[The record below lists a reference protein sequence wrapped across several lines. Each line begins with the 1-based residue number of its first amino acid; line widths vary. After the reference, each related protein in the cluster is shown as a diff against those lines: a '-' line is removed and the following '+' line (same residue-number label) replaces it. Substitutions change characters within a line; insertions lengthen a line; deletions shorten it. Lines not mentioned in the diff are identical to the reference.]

1 MTIFNNKAL
10 PRKGAS
16 AEIIEPEIVKENYR
30 QPPDNTKK
38 QKKIK
43 CCVVSGVDTIEK
55 NGYYMPTLVAKPV
68 KVKYGQKWFVV
79 NNKRYWI
86 IYSMLKDFGKFYMY
100 FTDVNNA
107 VGGIKFYEH
116 GEFADPDQVE
126 LMVNQ
131 HAVEVHKKHKG
142 IPIKMLLIIGIA
154 LLVTIVLAFVLVNMV
169 IGLNNQLG
177 AKNTQ
182 INNLTNENKDLKCTI
197 DPTLTICQVVIQDTK
212 STGVTK
218 K

>member
-1 MTIFNNKAL
+1 MSIFRGSSNRANDKEL
-10 PRKGAS
+10 
-16 AEIIEPEIVKENYR
+16 IEPEIVKEGYR
-30 QPPDNTKK
+30 QPPSNTRR

-43 CCVVSGVDTIEK
+43 CCVVSGVDSI
-55 NGYYMPTLVAKPV
+55 NVDGYYMPTLVAKPV
-68 KVKYGQKWFVV
+68 TVKYGKKWFAV

-86 IYSMLKDFGKFYMY
+86 IYRMLKDFGKFYMY

-116 GEFADPDQVE
+116 GEYADPEQVE

-142 IPIKMLLIIGIA
+142 IPVKMLLIIGIA
-154 LLVTIVLAFVLVNMV
+154 LLISIVATFILVNMV
-169 IGLNNQLG
+169 IGLNNQVIQ
-177 AKNTQ
+177 KNTIITQ
-182 INNLTNENKDLKCTI
+182 KDATIKDLTCKI
-197 DPTLTICQVVIQDTK
+197 SPNDPICIVPNTATNQV
-212 STGVTK
+212 K